1 MASRRR
7 DIDADSASSD
17 EGVGYSPRGS
27 AQGPRRLF
35 SDTGY
40 SEPGQPAVARHTA
53 SSGGLIP
60 QRATGNGYAPAPTFV
75 PSNGAGSRRPLPP
88 GPARGGGRPQPFAGG
103 QISAHAHPFPASPG
117 GSGGHPAGD
126 GEDELPRIPPRSAHG
141 GGLRPGLGATAGQL
155 RPLPAGPPPAQAIS
169 RPHSFASIPVSGYR
183 AESRVYRRP
192 EGSSTASLA
201 QAVKYMRQ
209 QSSHQLSRTPSRSAM
224 AAATA
229 RPPADGSGSS
239 ATFNPA
245 LAAVASAARI
255 VASRQRIAAAFSD
268 SAPASPSAVVRGR
281 PGNRVAGSVQSGPF
295 PTSPQAHIS
304 SPSAAH
310 HFAPAGGIDRVASAP
325 HSGTGT
331 PARSP
336 SSVRFAPSSHDGE
349 VSRQLTPKQRA
360 ALVAAA
366 ARARGGQALDFS
378 DSGRAPPASS
388 KAHPSSMNG
397 RVGSLRIDAGAD
409 EEIATAFRGAAEG
422 ASAVSLPTPGSD
434 GVEQAAAGVGSGA
447 GHPADPRYHRHM
459 ADRPRLAPYSAAIH
473 NPSTSTSS
481 VQAPLSPAIHVSAGG
496 AMEQSFQHEVGQSR
510 RKSLRP
516 RHLLNKALKASDPEW
531 QEKRARKKDEKRI
544 HERHRLHHLSY
555 GMMLGMWVAMNR
567 FKDAGTLHID
577 DFNRVQ
583 KLFFPREG
591 TAETPQLELPHSF
604 KFKDYAPRVFRHLR
618 ERFGVNADEYK
629 RSLGGFYDFIEFQS
643 NSKSGQFFF
652 FSHDGRFM
660 IKTQSH
666 EESTFLRRIIP
677 HYFRYVVENP
687 YTFLPRFYG
696 LHRIKM
702 AHIGLVRHFTV
713 MHSVYDASI
722 YDDLAWAK
730 YDLKGS
736 WVGRRASAKDLAKP
750 AGQCVFKDVDLAES
764 GVKFRIGANR
774 AVPMLEQLRKDAA
787 FLQSMQIMDYSLL
800 VGIRDR
806 ITEEDAYDMSVAY
819 ARAASEGPAGD
830 GGDDDDGEARD
841 AEPTA
846 ADIAAAN
853 CASKEAAAA
862 ARKARRER
870 RRSHVPRAHVLAT
883 SRPGESP
890 HFPTFARSG
899 HSAFNVTEGS
909 AGEYGASASSLDSV
923 DGDDGATDRYT
934 ARATAA
940 AAAAVAATAPSGAEA
955 RAAAAEPGS
964 PTPAVP
970 PADDFADPPPAGVP
984 ASHAAVVSV
993 KEDGSLGTEVYNFG
1007 IIDILQQY
1015 NIRKNV
1021 ETAWRGLTGVRA
1033 GSSCVPP
1040 KEYAKRFVDFMED
1053 AII

>member
-1 MASRRR
+1 
-7 DIDADSASSD
+7 
-17 EGVGYSPRGS
+17 
-27 AQGPRRLF
+27 
-35 SDTGY
+35 
-40 SEPGQPAVARHTA
+40 
-53 SSGGLIP
+53 
-60 QRATGNGYAPAPTFV
+60 
-75 PSNGAGSRRPLPP
+75 
-88 GPARGGGRPQPFAGG
+88 
-103 QISAHAHPFPASPG
+103 
-117 GSGGHPAGD
+117 
-126 GEDELPRIPPRSAHG
+126 
-141 GGLRPGLGATAGQL
+141 
-155 RPLPAGPPPAQAIS
+155 
-169 RPHSFASIPVSGYR
+169 
-183 AESRVYRRP
+183 
-192 EGSSTASLA
+192 
-201 QAVKYMRQ
+201 
-209 QSSHQLSRTPSRSAM
+209 
-224 AAATA
+224 
-229 RPPADGSGSS
+229 
-239 ATFNPA
+239 
-245 LAAVASAARI
+245 
-255 VASRQRIAAAFSD
+255 
-268 SAPASPSAVVRGR
+268 
-281 PGNRVAGSVQSGPF
+281 
-295 PTSPQAHIS
+295 
-304 SPSAAH
+304 
-310 HFAPAGGIDRVASAP
+310 
-325 HSGTGT
+325 
-331 PARSP
+331 
-336 SSVRFAPSSHDGE
+336 
-349 VSRQLTPKQRA
+349 
-360 ALVAAA
+360 
-366 ARARGGQALDFS
+366 
-378 DSGRAPPASS
+378 
-388 KAHPSSMNG
+388 
-397 RVGSLRIDAGAD
+397 
-409 EEIATAFRGAAEG
+409 
-422 ASAVSLPTPGSD
+422 
-434 GVEQAAAGVGSGA
+434 
-447 GHPADPRYHRHM
+447 
-459 ADRPRLAPYSAAIH
+459 
-473 NPSTSTSS
+473 
-481 VQAPLSPAIHVSAGG
+481 
-496 AMEQSFQHEVGQSR
+496 MEQSFHHEVGQSR

-531 QEKRARKKDEKRI
+531 QEKRARKKEEKRI

-567 FKDAGTLHID
+567 FKEAGTLHID

-687 YTFLPRFYG
+687 HTFLPRFYG

-730 YDLKGS
+730 FDLKGS
-736 WVGRRASAKDLAKP
+736 WVGRSASAKDLAKP
-750 AGQCVFKDVDLAES
+750 PGQCVFKDVDLTKQ
-764 GVKFRIGANR
+764 GVKFRIGASR
-774 AVPMLEQLRKDAA
+774 AAPMLEQLRKDAA

-806 ITEEDAYDMSVAY
+806 ITEEDARDMSAAY
-819 ARAASEGPAGD
+819 ARAASD
-830 GGDDDDGEARD
+830 GGRAGGEDGED
-841 AEPTA
+841 AAPTA
-846 ADIAAAN
+846 ADIAAAD

-909 AGEYGASASSLDSV
+909 AGDCGPSASSVDSG
-923 DGDDGATDRYT
+923 DGDDGASSRY
-934 ARATAA
+934 
-940 AAAAVAATAPSGAEA
+940 SA
-955 RAAAAEPGS
+955 RAAASAAAAGAAAAGTEHAAASLGPSGTSASAAGPGS
-964 PTPAVP
+964 PTPVVP
-970 PADDFADPPPAGVP
+970 PADDFEDPPPAGVP

-993 KEDGSLGTEVYNFG
+993 KEDGSIGTEVYNFG

-1040 KEYAKRFVDFMED
+1040 GEYAKRFVSFMEN
-1053 AII
+1053 AIV